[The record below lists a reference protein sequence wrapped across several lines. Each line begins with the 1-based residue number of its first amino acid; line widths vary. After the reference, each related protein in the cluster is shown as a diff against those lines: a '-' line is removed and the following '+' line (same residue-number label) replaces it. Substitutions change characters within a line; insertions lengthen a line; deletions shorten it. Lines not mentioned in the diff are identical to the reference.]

1 MRSTLTAWVCVIA
14 AGLLASAVG
23 SGAQTAVAGE
33 QFAGTWTGAG
43 EGAGSGGLELT
54 LAKGK
59 NGAMTGQVSVT
70 GDPTYKAVFK
80 TLTFDGNKMAA
91 KYDFPPDESTEV
103 VVAVTFDGK
112 TATGTWSAR
121 EKASGADAAAGTL
134 KLTRGDAA
142 S

>member
-1 MRSTLTAWVCVIA
+1 MRRTLTAWVCVIA
-14 AGLLASAVG
+14 AGLLASAVS

-33 QFAGTWTGAG
+33 QFAGAWTGAW

-59 NGAMTGQVSVT
+59 DGAMTGQVSVT

-80 TLTFDGNKMAA
+80 TPTFDGNKMAA
-91 KYDFPPDESTEV
+91 KYDFPLDESTEV

-121 EKASGADAAAGTL
+121 EKASGVDAAAGTL
-134 KLTRGDAA
+134 KLTRADAA